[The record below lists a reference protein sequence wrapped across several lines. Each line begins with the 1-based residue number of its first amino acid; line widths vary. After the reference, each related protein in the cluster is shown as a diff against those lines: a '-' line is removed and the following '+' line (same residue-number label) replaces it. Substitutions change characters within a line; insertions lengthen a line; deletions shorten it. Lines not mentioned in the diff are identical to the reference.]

1 MKETSEFYKNSNY
14 KDGLEYR
21 CKECRKQAY
30 PTARRTADTQRQR
43 AKYGYPIYTRER
55 MNCLLK
61 ERTKEI
67 LEMLEKQI
75 KTFYELQPITQ
86 QDVRFIWPLEVAV
99 MTLKDKYGL

>member
-43 AKYGYPIYTRER
+43 AEYGYPIYTRKR
-55 MNCLLK
+55 MNCLLE

-67 LEMLEKQI
+67 LEMLESTQDNIDESFQAVCELLKHKI
-75 KTFYELQPITQ
+75 KS
-86 QDVRFIWPLEVAV
+86 
-99 MTLKDKYGL
+99 KYGL

>member
-1 MKETSEFYKNSNY
+1 MALRSLNVDVTRDPPKITEEDIEYA
-14 KDGLEYR
+14 LE
-21 CKECRKQAY
+21 
-30 PTARRTADTQRQR
+30 
-43 AKYGYPIYTRER
+43 
-55 MNCLLK
+55 